1 MCCAVLSRSVM
12 PNSKTF
18 CNPPGS
24 SVHGIFLGRN
34 TKVVCHFLLQ
44 GFFPSQGSNPHPLG
58 LLHCRQI
65 LCQLS
70 HYGSPFSLVGTVVHS
85 VMWFFFLIFS
95 TFQFC
100 LVWSILLSRAYY
112 NLFIIHYK
120 ICIFVVKMIRSKI
133 KPLTMAAFKPIGSH
147 HSVNV
152 LWSAFTT

>member
-1 MCCAVLSRSVM
+1 MCLWEEAVACCGD
-12 PNSKTF
+12 K
-18 CNPPGS
+18 
-24 SVHGIFLGRN
+24 LGEGMKKRGER
-34 TKVVCHFLLQ
+34 TLFHQRRLFILY
-44 GFFPSQGSNPHPLG
+44 SA
-58 LLHCRQI
+58 LHESDFGNIRTEY
-65 LCQLS
+65 L
-70 HYGSPFSLVGTVVHS
+70 
-85 VMWFFFLIFS
+85 FS

-152 LWSAFTT
+152 LWSAFTTQNWRHPRQYSHTEYWNQLVIEES

>member
-85 VMWFFFLIFS
+85 VMWFFFFNIFNI
-95 TFQFC
+95 
-100 LVWSILLSRAYY
+100 SILPCLEYSFIQSILQLIYNTLQNMHICSKNDKVQNKALNNGCFQAY
-112 NLFIIHYK
+112 
-120 ICIFVVKMIRSKI
+120 R
-133 KPLTMAAFKPIGSH
+133 LTSFS
-147 HSVNV
+147 
-152 LWSAFTT
+152 